1 MGNLC
6 ISEKHENNENTM
18 NDIIYLQSL
27 NVALKNEIESLK
39 LIIDFREKRINLLEN
54 QIYLNDKYN

>member
-27 NVALKNEIESLK
+27 NRALKYEIESLK
-39 LIIDFREKRINLLEN
+39 LIIDFREKRIQLLEN
-54 QIYLNDKYN
+54 QIYLHDKFY

>member
-6 ISEKHENNENTM
+6 ISNKQENENNNM

-54 QIYLNDKYN
+54 QIYLHDKFY